1 MCVTCGILA
10 GRRSAVGSSSERSS
24 VCQPRCSRATSH
36 QPRQPRQPECLS
48 KQYICT
54 FHSGY
59 ESRISKWFVTCCYS
73 CFFRFESSSE
83 SIQASNLEAERMIW
97 SHIESSYHGYGEFQ
111 GNLPGSVCW
120 ASKLDPCVFAV
131 SKRPCGGR
139 DWSAPRNS
147 PQDHGP
153 PQGQHRTVPTPHAVN
168 SEVAASLSR
177 GCWFSLIFTDF
188 HALCKSPSS
197 VDFDAG
203 TLRLPQPIWACDYL
217 GVAVVISPLCSL
229 FMPRQC
235 PLSHTHSSLGAC
247 LAASS
252 RWSTCNGRERI
263 GEAPGGK
270 AQKKAQVNR
279 NIWIYIYIWCIVYV
293 YIYNPHS
300 SPIQQGPWS
309 CRDQSHL
316 LLQKSPTKRGARQAT
331 HLR

>member
-120 ASKLDPCVFAV
+120 ALNWIPVFLLFLSVLVAV
-131 SKRPCGGR
+131 ET
-139 DWSAPRNS
+139 DL
-147 PQDHGP
+147 H
-153 PQGQHRTVPTPHAVN
+153 QGTRHRTMAHHKD
-168 SEVAASLSR
+168 SIE
-177 GCWFSLIFTDF
+177 
-188 HALCKSPSS
+188 
-197 VDFDAG
+197 
-203 TLRLPQPIWACDYL
+203 
-217 GVAVVISPLCSL
+217 L
-229 FMPRQC
+229 FQH
-235 PLSHTHSSLGAC
+235 LT
-247 LAASS
+247 
-252 RWSTCNGRERI
+252 
-263 GEAPGGK
+263 
-270 AQKKAQVNR
+270 Q
-279 NIWIYIYIWCIVYV
+279 WI
-293 YIYNPHS
+293 
-300 SPIQQGPWS
+300 Q
-309 CRDQSHL
+309 R
-316 LLQKSPTKRGARQAT
+316 
-331 HLR
+331 